1 MIDLTPI
8 EVRKK
13 KEDFRRVLRGY
24 DPEDVDVFLELV
36 ADRMEALVR
45 ENASYAEQVRRLEA
59 GTAEYR
65 ERERALTEAL
75 IAAQEMREEL
85 RRQGAKDAELL
96 RREAEAEAAQIRAA
110 ALQARE
116 REEEG
121 LRRIRARRAQLV
133 QSYRMFLE
141 RELAELQVLSDTL
154 DLAAEASPLETAVQ
168 LEALDLAEAE
178 FRVSE
183 PEVPEPEVPEEA
195 PASEVGAAAAT
206 SPPVEEEREEEKKEE
221 DYSEG
226 LDWLSSLLKEEP

>member
-183 PEVPEPEVPEEA
+183 PEVPEEA